1 MEESG
6 VNTTKV
12 PLASVVLTSLVS
24 LINTPFLKV
33 AVLCLPSLNAVTK
46 KSSLSAFTALVPT
59 PFKPTDFWKALLSYL
74 APVLILLTTSTIF
87 PSGIPRP

>member
-1 MEESG
+1 MVLSG

-12 PLASVVLTSLVS
+12 PLASVVLVSLVS
-24 LINTPFLKV
+24 SISCPFLKL
-33 AVLCLPSLNAVTK
+33 ADLCFPSLKAVTK
-46 KSSLSAFTALVPT
+46 KSSLKAFTALVPT
-59 PFKPTDFWKALLSYL
+59 PFKPTDFWNALLSYF